1 MKNEKITAS
10 IVALSYYSFIIIGC
24 LYLKLNPNYHFLD
37 NPPLPPNNLFDN
49 ILSGFILLA
58 IIFIPVVS
66 TTLDVVFDKNKKDK
80 FVEKKL
86 LSFYKL
92 KLEEMNALE
101 SKYFEDIEALKKLN
115 EKKNCLSIEISN
127 ISHACALV
135 GNVSIDEAKELI
147 NDESITTL
155 NLQGNKPWLDGLL
168 SFVNSEYSNESKENS
183 L

>member
-10 IVALSYYSFIIIGC
+10 IFALSYYSFIIIGC

-37 NPPLPPNNLFDN
+37 NPPLPPNSLFDN

-66 TTLDVVFDKNKKDK
+66 TTLDVVFDKKRKDI

-86 LSFYKL
+86 FDFYKL
-92 KLEEMNALE
+92 KLEEMNVLQQ
-101 SKYFEDIEALKKLN
+101 KYFEDTESLKKLN
-115 EKKNCLSIEISN
+115 EKKNCLSIEISD
-127 ISHACALV
+127 IAHACALV

-147 NDESITTL
+147 NDESISTL
-155 NLQGNKPWLDGLL
+155 TLQGNKPWLHGLL
-168 SFVNSEYSNESKENS
+168 SFVNSEYSNESKEDS
-183 L
+183 

>member
-10 IVALSYYSFIIIGC
+10 IFALSYYSLIIIGC
-24 LYLKLNPNYHFLD
+24 LYLKLNPNYHFFD
-37 NPPLPPNNLFDN
+37 NPPLPPNSLFDN

-66 TTLDVVFDKNKKDK
+66 TTLDVVFDNNKKDK

-92 KLEEMNALE
+92 KLEEMNVLE
-101 SKYFEDIEALKKLN
+101 SKYFENTEALKKLN
-115 EKKNCLSIEISN
+115 EKKNFLSIEISN
-127 ISHACALV
+127 IAHACALV

-147 NDESITTL
+147 NDESVSTL
-155 NLQGNKPWLDGLL
+155 TLQGNKPWLQGLL
-168 SFVNSEYSNESKENS
+168 SFVNSEHCNEGKEES
-183 L
+183 